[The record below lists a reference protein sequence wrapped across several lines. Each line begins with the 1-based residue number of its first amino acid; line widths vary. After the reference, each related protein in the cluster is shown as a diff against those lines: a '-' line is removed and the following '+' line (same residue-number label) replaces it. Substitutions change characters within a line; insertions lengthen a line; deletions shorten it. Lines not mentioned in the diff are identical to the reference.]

1 MSRPLLLVL
10 SLLCIARLFAQGE
23 IENVIVETYY
33 VADANDATDTI
44 GGGVPEG
51 ARTYRVFIDLREGC
65 SLRAIYGADGHP
77 LRIESTALLFNHHDR
92 GKSYGHE
99 VNNSALDEGT
109 TALDS
114 WLSLSAAS
122 NQRFGVQKSL
132 DTDGSIVG
140 GTNNDGGS
148 AEIANGLLANNAA
161 EVGIPLTER
170 DGLLPLNGGVA
181 LPPNF
186 LVQGDDPHRAF
197 KDSTLESGF
206 VSSNFRMGCATPG
219 TQGPTVENH
228 VLVAQVTTAGELTFE
243 LNVEVECGGTV
254 LRFVAR
260 DTLLAPDETPNGLLV
275 YPPACG
281 CTDPYFLEYDPTAGC
296 DDGSCATAIVYG
308 CLDPAACNY
317 STTANFNIPE
327 LCCYGPT
334 DCNGLDVTVVCPDV
348 SVDEVEGA
356 ARPVR
361 VMPNPTTGWLQLDL
375 GTATTVALDYRVCD
389 AVGRNVVQGQL
400 PAGSALHFLDVGALA
415 TGLYRVVLGTPQGV
429 RTSTFIKH

>member
-10 SLLCIARLFAQGE
+10 SLLGIARLFAQGE

-114 WLSLSAAS
+114 WLSLAAAS
-122 NQRFGVQKSL
+122 NQRAGVQKTL

-148 AEIANGLLANNAA
+148 AEIATGLLANAAA
-161 EVGIPLTER
+161 EAGIPLTER

-219 TQGPTVENH
+219 TQGPTAENQ
-228 VLVAQVTTAGELTFE
+228 VLVAQVTTAGDLTFE
-243 LNVEVECGGTV
+243 LNLELECGGTV

-281 CTDPYFLEYDPTAGC
+281 CTDPNFLEYDPTAGC
-296 DDGSCATAIVYG
+296 DDGSCATTIVFG

-317 STTANFNIPE
+317 STTANFNIPQ

-348 SVDEVEGA
+348 SVDDVDA
-356 ARPVR
+356 VAPLVR
-361 VMPNPTTGWLQLDL
+361 VMPNPTTGLLQVDL
-375 GTATTVALDYRVCD
+375 GAASTAAVDYRVCD
-389 AVGRNVVQGQL
+389 AVGRHVVRGQL
-400 PAGSALHFLDVGALA
+400 PAGGTIHTLDVGALA
-415 TGLYRVVLGTPQGV
+415 TGLYRLVLGTPQGA
-429 RTSTFIKH
+429 RTVPFIKH